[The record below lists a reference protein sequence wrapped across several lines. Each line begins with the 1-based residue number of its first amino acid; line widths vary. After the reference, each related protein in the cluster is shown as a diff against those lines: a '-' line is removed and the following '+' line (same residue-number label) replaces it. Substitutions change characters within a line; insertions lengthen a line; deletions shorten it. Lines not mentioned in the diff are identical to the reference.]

1 MLHPITHFSFRRSH
15 TSFDHFGSP
24 VVEPADSERRQPLNA
39 NRPGFALI
47 VSTSPAPS
55 ANTHDLSTAESNE
68 TRFAARNLESHRCTK
83 GAAPAL
89 RRRTLL

>member
-24 VVEPADSERRQPLNA
+24 VVEPADSERRRSLNSQQA
-39 NRPGFALI
+39 QDRRTVAQKLATTF
-47 VSTSPAPS
+47 
-55 ANTHDLSTAESNE
+55 NTHDLSTAESNE